1 MMNFTMTM
9 MATQISRAKRLVK
22 MLERLVKQPYLYDEE
37 QNKLIRE
44 QLEVAKNELAKI
56 QEQSSKGFKLS
67 LIHI

>member
-1 MMNFTMTM
+1 MMNFMMTM

-44 QLEVAKNELAKI
+44 QLEVAKNELARI
-56 QEQSSKGFKLS
+56 QEQTSKGFK
-67 LIHI
+67 

>member
-1 MMNFTMTM
+1 MMNFTMMM

-44 QLEVAKNELAKI
+44 QLEVARNELARI
-56 QEQSSKGFKLS
+56 QEQTSKGFK
-67 LIHI
+67 